1 MTKQEFSDKLRKALA
16 GLPKEETEE
25 RVSFYCEMIEDR
37 MEEGASEEEAVAGVG
52 SVEKIAERILSKM
65 PIGKIVKERVSHKRE
80 RSTLQ
85 ILLIVL
91 GFPVWF
97 PLLLAAGVIVLS
109 IYLVIFSLFLSLWA
123 VDLAL
128 GACALGGFVL
138 AALSLVRGD
147 LLPALA
153 VFGISVFSAGA
164 AILFYHVC
172 LAATKGLIRLCGKL
186 ALAIKKLFNKNER
199 VN

>member
-1 MTKQEFSDKLRKALA
+1 MTKQEFTDSLRKALS
-16 GLPKEETEE
+16 GLPKDEAEE
-25 RVSFYCEMIEDR
+25 RLAFYAEMIDDR
-37 MEEGASEEEAVAGVG
+37 MEEGASEEEAVAGAG
-52 SVEKIAERILSKM
+52 SVEKIAARIVSET
-65 PIGKIVKERVSHKRE
+65 PIAKIVKERVKPKRE
-80 RSTLQ
+80 FRAWE
-85 ILLIVL
+85 IALIIL

-97 PLLLAAGVIVLS
+97 PLLIAAGVMVFSLYVI
-109 IYLVIFSLFLSLWA
+109 IFSLILSLWA
-123 VDLAL
+123 VEVSF

-164 AILFYHVC
+164 VILFYHVC

-186 ALAIKKLFNKNER
+186 ALAIKKLFIKKER
-199 VN
+199 VK